1 MPLILLFLSLSQ
13 SFTTRGGTTNPNL
26 PPDTTCQRSFDGL
39 ISLELDMAPTSE
51 VAFPLI
57 RHLRFHAL
65 PRVQLDRD
73 FVEVMEFSLSLC
85 FVDKIF
91 FKLAVVCS

>member
-1 MPLILLFLSLSQ
+1 
-13 SFTTRGGTTNPNL
+13 
-26 PPDTTCQRSFDGL
+26 
-39 ISLELDMAPTSE
+39 MAPTSE

-73 FVEVMEFSLSLC
+73 FVEVMELSLSLC